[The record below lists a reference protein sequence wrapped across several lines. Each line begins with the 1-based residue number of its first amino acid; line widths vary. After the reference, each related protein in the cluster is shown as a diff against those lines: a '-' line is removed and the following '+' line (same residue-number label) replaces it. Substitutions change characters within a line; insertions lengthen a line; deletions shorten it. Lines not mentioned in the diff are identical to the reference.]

1 MSTEEHTEYQD
12 ITIETLDQAVKDW
25 FDISVDAHVR
35 TPTEELHKV
44 PVLFASG
51 ERWATARDQR
61 GIRDKNGLLIL
72 PLISVRRT
80 NMDRDRTQMAL
91 GTEQKTMS
99 ISREVSQKTNLIQN
113 AIAARNPSRRD
124 VENKVVHEI
133 TTIPFP
139 DWFVT
144 GYEIIIQTQY
154 TTQMNKIL
162 EKIFAALDLQNSFV
176 MPVEHSKFESDSKD
190 KEWEEREILN
200 KHYFVGFMDTDLAD
214 TGNFEEFT
222 DQERII
228 RYAYQITVPSYLQL
242 DPEGTR
248 PSLQIKYSSYKM
260 NFADECITFV
270 DDPIELDY
278 IFSTNK
284 PTR

>member
-1 MSTEEHTEYQD
+1 MSSEEHTEYQN
-12 ITIETLDQAVKDW
+12 ITIETVDQAVKDW
-25 FDISVDAHVR
+25 FDFAVDVHVK

-80 NMDRDRTQMAL
+80 NIDRDRSQMAL
-91 GTEQKTMS
+91 GTEQKTMTV
-99 ISREVSQKTNLIQN
+99 SREIAQKTNIIQN
-113 AIAARNPSRRD
+113 AIEARNPARKAAN
-124 VENKVVHEI
+124 NKVVHEI

-139 DWFVT
+139 DWFNT

-162 EKIFAALDLQNSFV
+162 EKIFDALDLQNSFV
-176 MPVEHSKFESDSKD
+176 MPVGMSKFESDSKD
-190 KEWEEREILN
+190 KEWEDRKLLN
-200 KHYFVGFMDTDLAD
+200 KHYFVGFMDTDMND

-228 RYAYQITVPSYLQL
+228 RYAYNINVPTYLQL

-248 PSLQIKYSSYKM
+248 PSVQVKHSSYK
-260 NFADECITFV
+260 FSFKDECVNFV
-270 DDPIELDY
+270 DDPLELED
-278 IFSTNK
+278 IFKVNK
-284 PTR
+284 PKR

>member
-1 MSTEEHTEYQD
+1 MASEEHSEYQD
-12 ITIETLDQAVKDW
+12 ITIETVDRAVRDW
-25 FDISVDAHVR
+25 FDNVVNVHVR
-35 TPTEELHKV
+35 TPTEELKKV

-80 NMDRDRTQMAL
+80 NIDRDKSQMAL
-91 GTEQKTMS
+91 GTETKTLT
-99 ISREVSQKTNLIQN
+99 ISKQIAQKTNLIQN
-113 AIAARNPSRRD
+113 TIAARNPARKNAA
-124 VENKVVHEI
+124 NKVVHEV

-139 DWFVT
+139 DWFNT

-154 TTQMNKIL
+154 TTQMNKVL
-162 EKIFAALDLQNSFV
+162 EKIFDSLTLQNSFV
-176 MPVEHSKFESDSKD
+176 MPVELSKHDPDSTD
-190 KEWEEREILN
+190 KEFEDRKVLN
-200 KHYFVGFMDTDLAD
+200 KHYFVGFMDTDMSD

-228 RYAYQITVPSYLQL
+228 RYSYNINVPTYLQL

-248 PSLQIKYSSYKM
+248 PSLQVKHSSYK
-260 NFADECITFV
+260 FSFKDECVTFV
-270 DDPIELDY
+270 DDPIDLDD

-284 PTR
+284 PKQ